1 MSYNAENLYIIEQV
15 NNAENLVLKKITS
28 LILHLNFLPLKNLL
42 LFLLQ
47 MYLLLIQIY
56 ILQEK
61 GFPNSSLISPYI
73 TMYPLQKPNN
83 AFQRSQKVLSIFQ
96 QERFVIYHLNSLLPQ
111 HLKEQ
116 RFFLFLLMQMLYIL
130 MPQLATLMASEK
142 MSLCALIKSRFCI
155 SI

>member
-83 AFQRSQKVLSIFQ
+83 AFQISQKVLSIFQ

-130 MPQLATLMASEK
+130 IPQLATLMASEK